1 MALDGA
7 YPAGYNGADM
17 PEFDP
22 SLLET
27 CLLTLRNRE
36 SELKRRGVLHAAIF
50 GSVARR
56 QDAADSDIDVAVEV
70 QSGIGF
76 GTSGLLD
83 LERELSDVF
92 GRRTE
97 VFSLGGFKPTK
108 HREIYR
114 DLIWAF

>member
-1 MALDGA
+1 MTTYG
-7 YPAGYNGADM
+7 
-17 PEFDP
+17 E

-27 CLLTLRNRE
+27 CLLALRERE
-36 SELKRRGVLHAAIF
+36 PELKRRGVLHAGIF

-56 QDAADSDIDVAVEV
+56 EDRAESDVDIAVEV

-83 LERELSDVF
+83 LERDLTHVF

-108 HREIYR
+108 HHEVYR
-114 DLIWAF
+114 DLVWAF

>member
-1 MALDGA
+1 MAH
-7 YPAGYNGADM
+7 Y
-17 PEFDP
+17 EP

-27 CLLTLRNRE
+27 CLLALRDRE

-56 QDAADSDIDVAVEV
+56 EDAVDSDVDIAVEV

-92 GRRTE
+92 RRRTE
-97 VFSLGGFKPTK
+97 VFSLGGFEPTK

-114 DLIWAF
+114 DLVWAF